1 MNSFKS
7 LGRLLVVTA
16 LLTVLFTVGINI
28 QTAKAFD
35 ILDDNE
41 RVIDEVEGM
50 LNENEFP
57 IRVFANIA
65 AQTVDSDEKF
75 ELLSK
80 AYSRS
85 KLEFERNLIEFVAR
99 SNQLEFDTYELMV
112 INLKADEKQVLQSQ
126 LKQVIAKIEEV
137 QGLLDTSFSVPIIR
151 DADLVS
157 KMEEDFVKIEEDVA
171 DFHKGYSAFSSDI
184 RHYYLTIYNTLIGI
198 AIVLIAIMGL
208 VVFRIIRKD
217 LHYITKTYEQL
228 DSHNYDVTSLLPEKQ
243 FFKEEIEIYKTVE
256 RLFNEQKIFKDF
268 KDLASQTFHLDDMME
283 MLFEKLNDLMDID
296 RIGIAFVDY
305 RKNKIVAEHGVAKYE
320 KILIGPG
327 FEVNIDKTSL
337 KKQISSQKG
346 LINNDIPASS
356 KARPSSG
363 TLKLIHEEGIRSNMI
378 IPLSSNNVV
387 FGFIFISSVKLNH
400 FKEDD
405 LKFASKIIYEITG
418 TLNSAYLLKV
428 VLSKMT
434 TTFAKL
440 VDRKDNETGDHI
452 LRMVSYS
459 IAIAEGLRKM
469 DLPSHQV
476 DRRMI
481 LDIERNASVHD
492 IGKVGIPDNIL
503 KKPGKLTPEEWEIMK
518 NHVMIGGEIF
528 ADLRRDIGMFEADFY
543 KVPEEI
549 VKFHHE
555 KYDGSGYP
563 YRLRGEEIPLVSR
576 IVALGDVFDALT
588 SKRTYKEA
596 FSFDKAL
603 GIIRESTGSHFD
615 PVVVEAFFNQIDEIK
630 HIYSKNL

>member
-35 ILDDNE
+35 ILDENE

-99 SNQLEFDTYELMV
+99 SSQLEFDTYELMV

-126 LKQVIAKIEEV
+126 LKQVVSEIEEV

-157 KMEEDFVKIEEDVA
+157 KMEEDFVKIEKDLA

-208 VVFRIIRKD
+208 VVFRIIGKD

-243 FFKEEIEIYKTVE
+243 F
-256 RLFNEQKIFKDF
+256 L
-268 KDLASQTFHLDDMME
+268 
-283 MLFEKLNDLMDID
+283 
-296 RIGIAFVDY
+296 
-305 RKNKIVAEHGVAKYE
+305 RKK
-320 KILIGPG
+320 
-327 FEVNIDKTSL
+327 
-337 KKQISSQKG
+337 
-346 LINNDIPASS
+346 
-356 KARPSSG
+356 
-363 TLKLIHEEGIRSNMI
+363 
-378 IPLSSNNVV
+378 
-387 FGFIFISSVKLNH
+387 
-400 FKEDD
+400 
-405 LKFASKIIYEITG
+405 LKFTRPLRDFSTSREFLR
-418 TLNSAYLLKV
+418 TLRIWQAKPFIW
-428 VLSKMT
+428 MT
-434 TTFAKL
+434 
-440 VDRKDNETGDHI
+440 
-452 LRMVSYS
+452 
-459 IAIAEGLRKM
+459 
-469 DLPSHQV
+469 
-476 DRRMI
+476 
-481 LDIERNASVHD
+481 
-492 IGKVGIPDNIL
+492 
-503 KKPGKLTPEEWEIMK
+503 
-518 NHVMIGGEIF
+518 
-528 ADLRRDIGMFEADFY
+528 
-543 KVPEEI
+543 
-549 VKFHHE
+549 
-555 KYDGSGYP
+555 
-563 YRLRGEEIPLVSR
+563 
-576 IVALGDVFDALT
+576 
-588 SKRTYKEA
+588 
-596 FSFDKAL
+596 
-603 GIIRESTGSHFD
+603 
-615 PVVVEAFFNQIDEIK
+615 
-630 HIYSKNL
+630 

>member
-41 RVIDEVEGM
+41 RVIDEIEGM

-99 SNQLEFDTYELMV
+99 SSQLEFDTYELMV

-126 LKQVIAKIEEV
+126 LKQVVSEIEAV

-157 KMEEDFVKIEEDVA
+157 KMEEDFVKIEKDLA

-208 VVFRIIRKD
+208 VVFRIIGKD

-256 RLFNEQKIFKDF
+256 RLFNEQRIFKDF

-305 RKNKIVAEHGVAKYE
+305 RKNKIVAEHGVAKYD

-363 TLKLIHEEGIRSNMI
+363 TLKLIYEEGIRSNMI

-387 FGFIFISSVKLNH
+387 FGFIFISSAKLNH

-518 NHVMIGGEIF
+518 THVMIGGEIF

-615 PVVVEAFFNQIDEIK
+615 PIVVEAFFNQMDEIK